1 MAQQVVLRINGK
13 PVFNT
18 FKDLSVATRKLE
30 GELRKLTPGTEA
42 FIKKAE
48 EVKNARAHFEKVKS
62 EINAVRQA
70 TEKGTDV
77 ISRLTRGFLNFGEVT
92 RNVLSGLSI
101 SGLVGWIK
109 GNIGAT
115 LSGLLDLADQMS
127 AVEKTTGMAKEQVK
141 ELWDSF
147 DAVDTRTSKMELMK
161 IAELAGR
168 LGIQGK
174 QEVAQFTQE
183 IDKAYVALGDSFSGG
198 LEAVA
203 TKLGKLKNLFNDTK
217 EKSYA
222 QAINQVGSALNE
234 LGANGTASEEN
245 ISDFALRVGQL
256 PDSLKPS
263 VSAVLGLGAAFEE
276 SGVDAQIAASGYS
289 RFISTAAE
297 NIDLFAHSMH
307 MSVEEAQNL
316 INTKPEEFFLRFAEG
331 MKGLEGTEA
340 AAVLESLKLNSLEVQ
355 KAVGSAS
362 GSVDRFR
369 ESMELSAKSM
379 TEATSLQEEFN
390 KVNNNA
396 AATWQKIKNAFSEF
410 FSSGE
415 MFNYFEGLIQLIGNF
430 IGVTDDADKKGENLR
445 KRLQHLAQWV
455 KILIVAW
462 GAYISVSKLLL
473 LWRTRNIAAIVG
485 ESTALKLKT
494 YWTKIATAADLL
506 LTAAKAKLTGNTLQA
521 NLAMATFNK
530 TVKLNPVGL
539 LISLITAAAAAF
551 LLFRDSA
558 DNAAEEQKKLNAEQE
573 VAAEYNKEVAKSTTE
588 LKNQIDP
595 LIDLLKD
602 ENVSLELRRKAYE
615 RLIEIA
621 PEFTGTVDNEFRAT
635 SDLIGVYDDLIKKLD
650 QVARAK
656 AMQKVK
662 ERRAEELAELQ
673 AQEFEQSLRAKEE
686 EKKYREAEKR
696 NAQKSKAFR
705 KAQTTSIA
713 PGYAQGVADYHF
725 DKSLEKTSTK
735 ERDKLKAIQVK
746 RKESEQSN
754 VAMNQYWASELNQKK
769 KELEF
774 LKKKGA
780 TQKEIKQKEAE
791 IAMLSG
797 VTMEA
802 SDPRVKANQAVTPTP
817 KPKATPKPNRVGK
830 DRAAEKL
837 ANEIKREGE
846 AALKAEEQTVKNLQ
860 KAKDEAWDLALET
873 TKDGLEKELKLLEEQ
888 KDRKLRQIEDEAN
901 EIVAKKKEYEEKIA
915 NLNEKKDKATPEQI
929 AQINQSIQHYQTAIQ
944 QLEKITGTHAER
956 EESITKATEAKK
968 LKIKEEYLTK
978 SIEKEKKSFEDK
990 QKDAY
995 LAFEKEL
1002 QALDLTEKQKA
1013 KKRREFNQKQLEE
1026 QTVFLNQLAEKLKE
1040 GLQTGDWKGLL
1051 PEDLILSEEAKND
1064 LINRLRELGLEAN
1077 EVAMIMAKM
1086 KGEDEKF
1093 QGVGFIQNADVLG
1106 MNAESWEQMFQ
1117 NLDSWKGKLEMTVA
1131 VTQAMQQ
1138 TWAKF
1143 HDFQMKKEQE
1153 ALRKFEANANRKKD
1167 ALKKQLDEG
1176 YINQK
1181 EYDAK
1186 IKAIEESV
1194 NKRRAEMEYKQAK
1207 YEKQN
1212 AIIASIINTALG
1224 ISASLSKGGPL
1235 GIALA
1240 AVVGALGA
1248 AQTAMI
1254 ASQPLPPKQGY
1265 AQGGATIGLGFKDE
1279 TGHEVAGV
1287 VHADEYVIPAW
1298 MRKQPEVAKV
1308 EQWLEAKR
1316 TGKDKPYAEGG
1327 AVQKNNAV
1335 ELGADN
1341 LGQNEL
1347 YQLLLGALIRNS
1359 EVLEDIEKNGVKSY
1373 IVADEKAAKIM
1384 MEAQKRYE
1392 AMKNKNIQ

>member
-127 AVEKTTGMAKEQVK
+127 AVEKTTGLAKKQVQ

-147 DAVDTRTSKMELMK
+147 DAIDTRTSKMELMK

-174 QEVAQFTQE
+174 EDVAQFTQE

-203 TKLGKLKNLFNDTK
+203 TKLGKLKNLYDDTK

-222 QAINQVGSALNE
+222 EAINQVGSALNE

-289 RFISTAAE
+289 RFITTAAE

-307 MSVEEAQNL
+307 MSVEEAQSL

-355 KAVGSAS
+355 KAVGSTS

-415 MFNYFEGLIQLIGNF
+415 IFNYFEGIIQLIGAF
-430 IGVTDDADKKGENLR
+430 VGVTDDAEKKGENLR
-445 KRLQHLAQWV
+445 NALSLLV
-455 KILIVAW
+455 KTIKIAIVAW
-462 GAYISVSKLLL
+462 GSYNIATKASILLSKLSIQTTKAETKALSEQNTIVKILKASSLL
-473 LWRTRNIAAIVG
+473 LIAV
-485 ESTALKLKT
+485 
-494 YWTKIATAADLL
+494 
-506 LTAAKAKLTGNTLQA
+506 KAKLTGNIKKATVAMRAFNMVTKA
-521 NLAMATFNK
+521 NPL
-530 TVKLNPVGL
+530 GL
-539 LISLITAAAAAF
+539 LISLVTTAATAF
-551 LLFRDSA
+551 LLFKNSA
-558 DNAAEEQKKLNAEQE
+558 DEAAEKQKKLNAEQE
-573 VAAEYNKEVAKSTTE
+573 VAAEYNKEVTKSTAE

-595 LIDLLKD
+595 LIALLND
-602 ENVSLELRRKAYE
+602 ENISLELRRKAYE
-615 RLIEIA
+615 KLIEIA
-621 PEFTGTVDNEFRAT
+621 PEFTGTVDDEFRAT
-635 SDLIGVYDDLIKKLD
+635 SDLIGVYDDLIDKLD

-673 AQEFEQSLRAKEE
+673 AQEFEQAQRAKAEEIENQKKE
-686 EKKYREAEKR
+686 EK
-696 NAQKSKAFR
+696 NR
-705 KAQTTSIA
+705 KAIA
-713 PGYAQGVADYHF
+713 EYKKNQELLSKNGGYDKF
-725 DKSLEKTSTK
+725 DFGGPNPLKTEDLKFDEQNKLKKIQDQVKTS
-735 ERDKLKAIQVK
+735 A
-746 RKESEQSN
+746 QSDE
-754 VAMNQYWASELNQKK
+754 AFKQYWEGQLIQKK
-769 KELEF
+769 KELEL
-774 LKKKGA
+774 LKKNGA
-780 TQKEIKQKEAE
+780 AQKEIRKKESE
-791 IAMLSG
+791 IAMLAGLSPQSNS
-797 VTMEA
+797 VK
-802 SDPRVKANQAVTPTP
+802 VKANQAVTPTP
-817 KPKATPKPNRVGK
+817 KPKPNRVGR
-830 DRAAEKL
+830 DRAAEKF

-846 AALKAEEQTVKNLQ
+846 AALKAEEQIAKALQ
-860 KAKDEAWDLALET
+860 KAEDDAWDLKHET
-873 TKDGLEKELKLLEEQ
+873 AEEGMEKELQLLDKQ
-888 KDRKLRQIEDEAN
+888 KERKLRRLKEEATELGQKKN
-901 EIVAKKKEYEEKIA
+901 EFEEKIA
-915 NLNEKKDKATPEQI
+915 ELNAQKAKASGTQKEAINKSI
-929 AQINQSIQHYQTAIQ
+929 AHYQKAIE
-944 QLEKITGTHAER
+944 QLENIAATHGER
-956 EESITKATEAKK
+956 EKAIAETAEQKK
-968 LKIKEEYLTK
+968 LKVREQYLK
-978 SIEKEKKSFEDK
+978 KAIDQEKKAFENK

-1002 QALDLTEKQKA
+1002 QSLDLTEKQKA

-1026 QTVFLNQLAEKLKE
+1026 QTEFLNQLAEKLKE

-1051 PEDLILSEEAKND
+1051 PDDLILSEEAKND

-1077 EVAMIMAKM
+1077 EVALIMAKM

-1117 NLDSWKGKLEMTVA
+1117 NLDSWKGKLEMMVG

-1186 IKAIEESV
+1186 VKAIEESV

-1212 AIIASIINTALG
+1212 AIITSIINTALG
-1224 ISASLSKGGPL
+1224 VTSAL
-1235 GIALA
+1235 GAKPWTPANFALA

-1265 AQGGATIGLGFKDE
+1265 AKGGATIGLGFKDE

-1287 VHADEYVIPAW
+1287 VHADEYVIPSW

-1327 AVQKNNAV
+1327 VVQKTNAV
-1335 ELGADN
+1335 EFGTEN
-1341 LGQNEL
+1341 LKQNEF

-1392 AMKNKNIQ
+1392 SMKNKNIQ